1 MNTDIP
7 MYNQYIISQ
16 RTLMQPAFLF
26 ELFILLIKYV
36 FNWKNNVCYIKK
48 LKRKKNKLPLIN
60 HSKGSTLILK
70 LTLEWNFSE
79 F

>member
-36 FNWKNNVCYIKK
+36 FNWKNDVCYIKK
-48 LKRKKNKLPLIN
+48 LKRKKKQI
-60 HSKGSTLILK
+60 TID
-70 LTLEWNFSE
+70 
-79 F
+79 